1 MRGRIA
7 VFGMVAAAAVA
18 ALAGL
23 SFAAPN
29 KPLLAQRGR
38 RHSG

>member
-1 MRGRIA
+1 MRRRIA
-7 VFGMVAAAAVA
+7 VFAIVAAAAVA

-29 KPLLAQRGR
+29 TP
-38 RHSG
+38 HM